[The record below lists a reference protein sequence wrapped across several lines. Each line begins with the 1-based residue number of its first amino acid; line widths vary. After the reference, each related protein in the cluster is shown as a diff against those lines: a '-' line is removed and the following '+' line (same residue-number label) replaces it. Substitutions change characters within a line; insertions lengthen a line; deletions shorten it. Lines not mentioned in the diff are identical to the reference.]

1 MVTPVARR
9 EAIAILMDVHEM
21 SERRACKITGAD
33 RSSARY
39 LPAPGDG
46 QFSGSRRSLGGWL
59 ILVVRPS
66 RMAGHTRGE
75 FVPNIRANR
84 NP

>member
-33 RSSARY
+33 RSSVRDRHRRNFDRCFQHRLSGCTQHRDGAIPGSVDPAR
-39 LPAPGDG
+39 
-46 QFSGSRRSLGGWL
+46 
-59 ILVVRPS
+59 ILQ
-66 RMAGHTRGE
+66 
-75 FVPNIRANR
+75 NL
-84 NP
+84 